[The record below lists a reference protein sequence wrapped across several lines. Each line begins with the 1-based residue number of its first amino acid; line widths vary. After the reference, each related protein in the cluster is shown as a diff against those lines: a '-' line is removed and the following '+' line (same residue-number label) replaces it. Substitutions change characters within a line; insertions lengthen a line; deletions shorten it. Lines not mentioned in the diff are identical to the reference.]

1 MASNDKN
8 PQEEENRIES
18 LNSHLTSAGE
28 KLADNKKIIYWAVGA
43 VMAIGAVIAGYIFL
57 YKNPHQSKSYEAY
70 NQVEMDTQGND
81 SLAAVKYL
89 EVAKKYGSSDG
100 GNLASLSAGKAI
112 YNQGKYKEALASL
125 EKFSC
130 DDPILDAN
138 ATVLEGDCY
147 VNLNKYPEALKC
159 YDEAIS
165 RADRN
170 PQIVP
175 RVLLKKA
182 NIYDA
187 QKKYADALK
196 CYETLKTEYPE
207 FRLGSGMSVDAYIE
221 REKARL
227 GK

>member
-1 MASNDKN
+1 MLFRS
-8 PQEEENRIES
+8 
-18 LNSHLTSAGE
+18 
-28 KLADNKKIIYWAVGA
+28 
-43 VMAIGAVIAGYIFL
+43 
-57 YKNPHQSKSYEAY
+57 
-70 NQVEMDTQGND
+70 
-81 SLAAVKYL
+81 
-89 EVAKKYGSSDG
+89 
-100 GNLASLSAGKAI
+100 
-112 YNQGKYKEALASL
+112 
-125 EKFSC
+125 
-130 DDPILDAN
+130 
-138 ATVLEGDCY
+138 
-147 VNLNKYPEALKC
+147 
-159 YDEAIS
+159 DEAIS

>member
-43 VMAIGAVIAGYIFL
+43 VVAIGAVIAGYIFL

-100 GNLASLSAGKAI
+100 GNLASLSAGEAF
-112 YNQGKYKEALASL
+112 YK
-125 EKFSC
+125 
-130 DDPILDAN
+130 I
-138 ATVLEGDCY
+138 G
-147 VNLNKYPEALKC
+147 
-159 YDEAIS
+159 
-165 RADRN
+165 RAH
-170 PQIVP
+170 V
-175 RVLLKKA
+175 
-182 NIYDA
+182 
-187 QKKYADALK
+187 
-196 CYETLKTEYPE
+196 
-207 FRLGSGMSVDAYIE
+207 
-221 REKARL
+221 
-227 GK
+227 

>member
-1 MASNDKN
+1 M
-8 PQEEENRIES
+8 
-18 LNSHLTSAGE
+18 
-28 KLADNKKIIYWAVGA
+28 
-43 VMAIGAVIAGYIFL
+43 IAGYIFL

-100 GNLASLSAGKAI
+100 GNLASLSAGEAF